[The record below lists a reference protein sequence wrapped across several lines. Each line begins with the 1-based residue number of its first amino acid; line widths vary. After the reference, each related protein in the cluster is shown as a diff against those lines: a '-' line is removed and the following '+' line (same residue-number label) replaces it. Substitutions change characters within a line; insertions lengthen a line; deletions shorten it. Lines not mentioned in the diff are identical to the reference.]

1 MHHERVLSQGLIER
15 LGQPNARATIEW
27 TAADQTEHENEIEQD
42 IPEHRSGLQLIFD
55 QLKAHG
61 LLQHLH
67 ELSAIGHRVVH
78 GGEAFTAPARIDETV
93 LAAIEKMIPLAPLHN
108 PANLEGIKIC
118 RSLNPNIPQIAV
130 FDTAFHQTMP
140 PAAYHYALPSSL
152 YKEHGIRRYGFH
164 GTSHQYVAQLA
175 ANYLKRPLQSLNLI
189 TLHLGN
195 GCSAAAIKAG
205 QSIDTSMGMTPLEG
219 LIMGTRSGDIDPEII
234 FFLARETG
242 MALNDIE
249 AMLNKKSGL
258 KGISGVSDMR
268 EVQQKAKA
276 GDPQANLA
284 LSMFAYRVKK
294 YIGAYFAA
302 LGRVDAI
309 VFTGGIGENSP
320 EIRNLI
326 CTGLNALGIKPAHE
340 TTQQNTPE
348 ISTFHQSEKDVALLV
363 IPTDEEL
370 SIARSCIAACHAE
383 QS

>member
-1 MHHERVLSQGLIER
+1 MTNEQVLAQGLVER
-15 LGQPNARATIEW
+15 LGQQNARGAIEW
-27 TAADQTEHENEIEQD
+27 TAADQTKHQNQLETGIAD
-42 IPEHRSGLQLIFD
+42 HRSGLQLIFD
-55 QLKAHG
+55 QLKTHG
-61 LLQHLH
+61 LLQQLN

-78 GGEAFTAPARIDETV
+78 GGEAFTAPARIDDTV
-93 LAAIEKMIPLAPLHN
+93 LAAIEKMTPLAPLHN

-118 RSLNPNIPQIAV
+118 RALNPKIPQIAV

-152 YKEHGIRRYGFH
+152 YKEHGVRRYGFH
-164 GTSHQYVAQLA
+164 GTSHQYVAQCA
-175 ANYLKRPLQSLNLI
+175 ADYLKRPLQSLNLI

-242 MALNDIE
+242 MTLNDIE
-249 AMLNKKSGL
+249 AMLNKQSGL

-268 EVQQKAKA
+268 EVQQKAAA
-276 GDPQANLA
+276 GDQQANLA
-284 LSMFAYRVKK
+284 LSMFTYRVKK

-326 CTGLNALGIKPAHE
+326 CTGLNALGIKPAPEATH
-340 TTQQNTPE
+340 QNTPE
-348 ISTFHQSEKDVALLV
+348 ISTFHQSDKDVALLA

-370 SIARSCIAACHAE
+370 AIARSCIAVCNSE
-383 QS
+383 RS